1 MRCLHGEKSTE
12 STRKFWMFAALKTIE
27 WSNINLASNAKARH
41 INQSQ
46 SDPSTFYY
54 ILGAKVCQLDL
65 FSNEGE
71 LRA

>member
-1 MRCLHGEKSTE
+1 MFTQAKSTE
-12 STRKFWMFAALKTIE
+12 STREHWMFAALKTIE
-27 WSNINLASNAKARH
+27 RSNINIASKRKARH
-41 INQSQ
+41 IIQSQ